1 MKEGGITN
9 SLAVGSSLKFFIFLE
24 EGKSRESKGVDY
36 IGERKYGP
44 NLLTFLFPSL
54 VHLLGV

>member
-24 EGKSRESKGVDY
+24 IGKSRESKGVDY
-36 IGERKYGP
+36 K
-44 NLLTFLFPSL
+44 L
-54 VHLLGV
+54 